1 MSLNSF
7 SKHMAPIILIFL
19 QHKHKGTLLILWRTT
34 DHEWDDALGDSC
46 ERTFIQSNA
55 KKCSSYKGARE
66 TSFSW
71 LKINRNVYLFL
82 FIFVYRLYLKA
93 HTNTYVPLNIM
104 DVSII
109 LIALRLGFK
118 CYIWCHIVFFS
129 VVTWLSYPLEILK
142 WLSCLISV
150 LSELYWS

>member
-7 SKHMAPIILIFL
+7 SKHMAPIILFFL

-66 TSFSW
+66 TSFSC
-71 LKINRNVYLFL
+71 LKINWNVYFFL
-82 FIFVYRLYLKA
+82 HIFVYRLYLKA
-93 HTNTYVPLNIM
+93 HTNTYVPLHLM
-104 DVSII
+104 DMPVI

-118 CYIWCHIVFFS
+118 CYTWYHIIFFP
-129 VVTWLSYPLEILK
+129 VVTWLSDPLEILK

-150 LSELYWS
+150 LFELYWS